1 MNLRTRIAS
10 GIVAA
15 VSALALIAATAP
27 AAEAGGATKGNGTLP
42 SRCSGSKVGE
52 KKKGKFH
59 LEVYYSSANGGT
71 NCAIF
76 YNNTGQQQ
84 LLNLKISS
92 LDGRNL
98 AEDNDF
104 YYKYAGPVAIR
115 GTKGKCINVVART
128 VEMPFF
134 DDSEVLEL
142 SFRKAFCG

>member
-59 LEVYYSSANGGT
+59 LEVYYSSAIAMVYFVSR
-71 NCAIF
+71 CRIW
-76 YNNTGQQQ
+76 
-84 LLNLKISS
+84 SS
-92 LDGRNL
+92 PRAERIRSLASCSRSPVRGSCGRYPSCP
-98 AEDNDF
+98 ER
-104 YYKYAGPVAIR
+104 V
-115 GTKGKCINVVART
+115 T
-128 VEMPFF
+128 
-134 DDSEVLEL
+134 
-142 SFRKAFCG
+142 